1 MTKSMAVSNLF
12 KSKTL
17 VVVLVLG
24 NLVLALTTIA
34 QGEIIQGQKRLIQL
48 LYEDTA
54 ALNAFR
60 VAEVL
65 AKNKA
70 RLAP

>member
-1 MTKSMAVSNLF
+1 MTKSMAVRNLL
-12 KSKTL
+12 KSKSIII
-17 VVVLVLG
+17 VLVLG
-24 NLVLALTTIA
+24 NLVLGLTTIA
-34 QGEIIQGQKRLIQL
+34 QGQIIQGQKRLIQL
-48 LYEDTA
+48 LYEDSA

-60 VAEVL
+60 VAEVV